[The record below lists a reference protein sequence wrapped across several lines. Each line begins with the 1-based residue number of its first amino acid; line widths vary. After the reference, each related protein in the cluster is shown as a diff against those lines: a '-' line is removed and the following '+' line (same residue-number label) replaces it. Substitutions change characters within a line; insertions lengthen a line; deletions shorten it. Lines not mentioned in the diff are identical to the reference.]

1 VVGVAETATLGGS
14 TRGKNCEAS
23 MSHIK
28 TYRDLEAWRL
38 GMRLVELTYVLTADF
53 PDGERFG
60 LVSQM
65 RRAVVSIPSN
75 VAEGQSMQ
83 TARWSL
89 RYINT
94 ALGSSAE
101 LDTQLEVAVRLRFA
115 TAEATRE
122 CVQLLGSVRRLL
134 YGMRRERL
142 SRLAASAG
150 GASVIVIVL
159 ATMFVR

>member
-1 VVGVAETATLGGS
+1 
-14 TRGKNCEAS
+14 

-28 TYRDLEAWRL
+28 TFRDLETWQL

-53 PDGERFG
+53 PDGERYG

-65 RRAVVSIPSN
+65 RRAAVSIPSN
-75 VAEGQSMQ
+75 VAEGQAMQ
-83 TARWSL
+83 TGKWSL

-101 LDTQLEVAVRLRFA
+101 LDTQLEVSVRLRFV
-115 TAEATRE
+115 TAEAARE

-142 SRLAASAG
+142 SRLGASVG
-150 GASVIVIVL
+150 GASVMLAVL
-159 ATMFVR
+159 VAMLIR